1 MHNYELK
8 EEIREKQKNMT
19 LISIVEAKTRLA
31 EYNVLLK
38 YMSFLQKNG
47 LSDCG
52 RGQIMGQVSLLME
65 HLKEKEQQESKQ
77 WISDIS
83 DQQEEKPREKQQQII
98 TKDAEKAGRFIT
110 AAFQE
115 NIVDNMSKSDL
126 LRQVG
131 NAIDKLKKQQ

>member
-31 EYNVLLK
+31 ECNVLLK

-52 RGQIMGQVSLLME
+52 RGQIMGQASLLME

-83 DQQEEKPREKQQQII
+83 DQQEEKPREKQQQTI
-98 TKDAEKAGRFIT
+98 TKDAEKAGRIIT

-115 NIVDNMSKSDL
+115 NIVNNMSKSDL

>member
-1 MHNYELK
+1 MP
-8 EEIREKQKNMT
+8 
-19 LISIVEAKTRLA
+19 
-31 EYNVLLK
+31 
-38 YMSFLQKNG
+38 FLQKNG

-52 RGQIMGQVSLLME
+52 RGQIMGHASLLME

-77 WISDIS
+77 WISDLS
-83 DQQEEKPREKQQQII
+83 DQQEEKPREKQQQTI
-98 TKDAEKAGRFIT
+98 TKDAEKAGRIIT

-115 NIVDNMSKSDL
+115 NIVNNMSKSDL

>member
-31 EYNVLLK
+31 ECNVLLK

-83 DQQEEKPREKQQQII
+83 DQQEEKPREKQQQTI
-98 TKDAEKAGRFIT
+98 TKDAEKAGRIIT

-115 NIVDNMSKSDL
+115 NIVNNMSKSDL